1 MTTTTAPTALL
12 LSASVKRIN
21 KDPMSRWDTRP
32 RSGKVR
38 VFVTLDHPFP
48 EPTGPKCPGGEGAK
62 CGRPAGECREVDHK
76 VWTNEYMRPALAE
89 ERSLLAEALG
99 REEFEA
105 LGKLT
110 FSSRA
115 GCSMCPCS
123 PGFVAEAKG
132 TQDLHVTL
140 EVAPR

>member
-1 MTTTTAPTALL
+1 MTTTTAPALL
-12 LSASVKRIN
+12 LSASVKRVDKEGSN
-21 KDPMSRWDTRP
+21 PWNRNQP

-76 VWTNEYMRPALAE
+76 VWTNEYLKPGLAE
-89 ERSLLAEALG
+89 QRALLAEALG